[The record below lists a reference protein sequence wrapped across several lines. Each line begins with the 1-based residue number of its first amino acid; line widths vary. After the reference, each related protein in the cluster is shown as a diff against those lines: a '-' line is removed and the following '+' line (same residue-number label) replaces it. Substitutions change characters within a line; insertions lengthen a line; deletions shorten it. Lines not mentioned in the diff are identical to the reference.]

1 MLGVPQ
7 APARLQPRR
16 LLSSPGPRGVRLRA
30 RRRER
35 TQWVKYSGGA
45 TYVAKRGKDPAGALL
60 DLPFDALPRP
70 LFQPLDKFTMT
81 IIPPTASPPSPTHTH
96 SAPRTRHGSRI
107 FILNPRVTGKP
118 FSLRPP
124 SRPRF
129 HSLLTHGCSPPSTR
143 VHARRHTTCRAGE
156 LPHSHRGRY
165 ERSCRR
171 RRYKPA
177 I

>member
-35 TQWVKYSGGA
+35 TQRDKYSGGA
-45 TYVAKRGKDPAGALL
+45 TYEAKRGKDPTGALL

-96 SAPRTRHGSRI
+96 SAPVPGMALESSYLI
-107 FILNPRVTGKP
+107 PG
-118 FSLRPP
+118 
-124 SRPRF
+124 
-129 HSLLTHGCSPPSTR
+129 
-143 VHARRHTTCRAGE
+143 
-156 LPHSHRGRY
+156 
-165 ERSCRR
+165 
-171 RRYKPA
+171 
-177 I
+177 